1 MKLSI
6 RNVIPLFVSFLMI
19 STSSFAEDFYEAF
32 EALDWQEGP
41 KTQNILGIATIFLPE
56 DYVALDIEETDKYLE
71 LSQNRATLDRNFFGP
86 MDSSWDGYFNFNKIG
101 YVKDDD
107 DIDADDLL
115 KQSKNDQKLAN
126 EYRREQGWSTL
137 TILGWEYPPKYD
149 SSNNR
154 LEWAYLLLEDET
166 NSELI
171 NYETRILGRNGVM
184 DVVLVTTPE
193 NLSTA
198 VKELKNNLSTFK
210 FNPGEKY
217 LEYKEGDRIAEFGL
231 AALITGAAAA
241 VATKK
246 GLWAMLG
253 ALLIGAKK
261 FAVAI
266 IIALFAGIAS
276 IFRRKK

>member
-1 MKLSI
+1 MKLTVKKI
-6 RNVIPLFVSFLMI
+6 LILCISFLLI
-19 STSSFAEDFYEAF
+19 STPSFAEDSYES
-32 EALDWQEGP
+32 LKWQDGP
-41 KTQNILGIATIFLPE
+41 KTQKILGLATIFLPE
-56 DYVALDIEETDKYLE
+56 NYVALDLEETDKYLE
-71 LSQNRATLDRNFFGP
+71 LSQNMATGNRNFFGP
-86 MDSSWDGYFNFNKIG
+86 NDSSWDGYFSFNKIG

-107 DIDADDLL
+107 DINADDLL
-115 KQSKNDQKLAN
+115 KQSRDDQKLAN
-126 EYRREQGWSTL
+126 EYRREQGWGTL

-154 LEWAYLLLEDET
+154 LEWAYLLLDAES
-166 NSELI
+166 NSELV

-184 DVVLVTTPE
+184 DVVLVTSPE

-198 VKELKNNLSTFK
+198 VKELKNSLSTFK

-276 IFRRKK
+276 IFRRKN

>member
-1 MKLSI
+1 MKLI
-6 RNVIPLFVSFLMI
+6 VKKILILCISFLLI
-19 STSSFAEDFYEAF
+19 STSSFAEDSYES
-32 EALDWQEGP
+32 LKWQDGP
-41 KTQNILGIATIFLPE
+41 KTQKILGLATFFLPE
-56 DYVALDIEETDKYLE
+56 NYSALDLKETDKYLE
-71 LSQNRATLDRNFFGP
+71 LSHNKATGNRNFFGP
-86 MDSSWDGYFNFNKIG
+86 NDSSWDGYFSFNKIG

-115 KQSKNDQKLAN
+115 KQSINEQNLAN
-126 EYRREQGWSTL
+126 KYRSEQGWSTL

-154 LEWAYLLLEDET
+154 LEWAYLLLDDESNT
-166 NSELI
+166 KII

-184 DVVLVTTPE
+184 GIVLVTSPE

-198 VKELKNNLSTFK
+198 VKELKNSLSTFK

-217 LEYKEGDRIAEFGL
+217 LEYKKGDRIAEFGL
-231 AALITGAAAA
+231 AALIAGGAAA

-246 GLWAMLG
+246 GLWAALV

-261 FAVAI
+261 LAFALI
-266 IIALFAGIAS
+266 IGLFAGIAAL
-276 IFRRKK
+276 FRKKK

>member
-1 MKLSI
+1 MKVSI
-6 RNVIPLFVSFLMI
+6 RKVIPLFISFLMI
-19 STSSFAEDFYEAF
+19 STSSFAENSF
-32 EALDWQEGP
+32 ETLKWQEGP

-71 LSQNRATLDRNFFGP
+71 LSQNIATGNDSFFGP
-86 MDSSWDGYFNFNKIG
+86 NDSSWDGYFKFDKIG

-107 DIDADDLL
+107 DIDADELL
-115 KQSKNDQKLAN
+115 TQSKDDQKSAN
-126 EYRREQGWSTL
+126 EYRVEKGWPTF
-137 TILGWEYPPKYD
+137 TILGWEYPPNYD
-149 SSNNR
+149 NRVNR
-154 LEWAYLLLEDET
+154 LEWAFLMVEDQSNEKFV
-166 NSELI
+166 

-184 DVVLVTTPE
+184 KIVLVTTPE

-231 AALITGAAAA
+231 AALIAGGAAA

-276 IFRRKK
+276 LFRRKK